1 MFLKKA
7 YNIGALHVRKLL
19 GAAGEGFVF
28 ATTTEE
34 WLTSQKIYLKYVI

>member
-28 ATTTEE
+28 ATTEE
-34 WLTSQKIYLKYVI
+34 WLTSQKIYLTYVI